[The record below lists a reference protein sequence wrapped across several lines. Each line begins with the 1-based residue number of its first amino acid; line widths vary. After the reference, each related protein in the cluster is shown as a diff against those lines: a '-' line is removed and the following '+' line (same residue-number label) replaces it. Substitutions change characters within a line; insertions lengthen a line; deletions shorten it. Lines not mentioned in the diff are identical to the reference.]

1 MAEVFRAT
9 VLPDH
14 TAVAIKILDHK
25 LSSNPNAQ
33 QRFAREVQVQS
44 MIRHRNVAALLGS
57 GVTPQR
63 EPYLVLELL
72 RGRSLRSV
80 IKNEGA
86 ISPRRAV
93 SYVWQALQGLAAV
106 HGAGVLHRDLK
117 PANIMLEPVS
127 GIMRTVGRTA
137 SGAEPSTLQR
147 SEGGERIVLIDFGF
161 ASLDGSAKL
170 TLQGTVVGSLTYMAP
185 ERLRGEPPDERADL
199 YSLGIVLYELLRG
212 APPFSAEDDLELIDR
227 HLHQPVPPL
236 CDPQAGI
243 SRTLADVVEMA
254 LAKQADLRFAN
265 AQAMAAALATC

>member
-9 VLPDH
+9 VLPEQ

-44 MIRHRNVAALLGS
+44 MLRHRNVAALLGS

-86 ISPRRAV
+86 IAPRRAV
-93 SYVWQALQGLAAV
+93 GYVWQALQGLAAV

-137 SGAEPSTLQR
+137 PGVEPSTLQR
-147 SEGGERIVLIDFGF
+147 SDGGERIVLIDFGF

-185 ERLRGEPPDERADL
+185 ERLRGETPDERADL

-212 APPFSAEDDLELIDR
+212 APPFSAEDDLELIER
-227 HLHQPVPPL
+227 HLHQPVPSL
-236 CDPQAGI
+236 YDPQAGI
-243 SRTLADVVEMA
+243 SRGLAAVVEMA
-254 LAKQADLRFAN
+254 LAKQAELRFAS
-265 AQAMAAALATC
+265 AQAMAAALTTC